1 MFENLIQ
8 RQITSLNQVVFLH
21 MQRHPDTLQMSHVT
35 DCSSTY
41 RDNQALYLMVRMLSP
56 LNRKF

>member
-1 MFENLIQ
+1 LIQ

-41 RDNQALYLMVRMLSP
+41 RDNQALYLMVSILSP